1 MDIKRAREDL
11 RKGKTIYDMPLRVV
25 YYARVSTDKDDQLNS
40 LENQQNYFEEMITEN
55 KNWVF
60 AGGYIDEGI
69 SGTAVK
75 NRDKFL
81 KMIEDATLGKIDM
94 IVTKEIS
101 RFSRN
106 TVDSIKYTEYLLKQG
121 VIVYFLSDNLNTIQE
136 DSEFRLTIMSS
147 LAQDEV
153 RKLSERVKFGV
164 NRMIKD
170 RKLIGGNLTGYFK
183 KNGKYEINPAE
194 APIIK
199 YLFETYASGKVGLK
213 KIGQDLA
220 KMGYLNSK
228 GEPYSQTTM
237 AKFLTNPRYKGFYTA
252 RLTEVENYKTHKKK
266 KVPKERQIIE
276 RDERV
281 PAIVSEELW
290 DKANELHEMRKKSPA
305 RNILNSE
312 KSLENAKYS
321 CLLYCKDCGCVFIR
335 AGGSNRANNPTWSC
349 KKYKTEGVGACAS
362 PILREDYLDKIF
374 VQIFSDFIDNKKEYL
389 NSVIAEYENIIKSNK
404 GSSDVESING
414 QITNI
419 EKQKDKLLD
428 LSIKGL
434 IDDIEFKKRND
445 KFNNDIHSLK
455 SKIERL
461 NNPNSETNKLKE
473 RITEVRNTL
482 TSKVDLQSQLP
493 NLMRILVE
501 RVEVEKINGDR
512 KHVKLI
518 IYFNFNAN
526 TIYKELEIDN
536 TRKKLE
542 LSNFYPEKCSH
553 TDIEIQNSED
563 KNTNINCGTLENK
576 GKNGLLCSN
585 EDTKQSWVL
594 YQHTYKFIENPL
606 NNIRSTKILEVKTT
620 YDLAYDGVS
629 YTTELNTESPKEVST
644 FVLNHIK
651 SSKKNF
657 K

>member
-1 MDIKRAREDL
+1 MDIKKAREDL

-40 LENQQNYFEEMITEN
+40 LENQQNYFKEMITEN

-60 AGGYIDEGI
+60 CGGYIDEGI

-121 VIVYFLSDNLNTIQE
+121 VIVYFLSDNLNTIGE

-153 RKLSERVKFGV
+153 RKLSERVKFGI

-183 KNGKYEINPAE
+183 KDGRYEINPAE
-194 APIIK
+194 APIIT

-228 GEPYSQTTM
+228 GEPYSDTTM
-237 AKFLTNPRYKGFYTA
+237 AKFLTNPRYKGYYTA

-266 KVPKERQIIE
+266 KVPKDRQIIE
-276 RDERV
+276 HDDRV

-290 DKANELHEMRKKSPA
+290 NKANELHEMRKKSPA
-305 RNILNSE
+305 RHILNSE
-312 KSLENAKYS
+312 KSLETAKYS
-321 CLLYCKDCGCVFIR
+321 CLLYCKDCGNVFIR

-362 PILREDYLDKIF
+362 PILREEYLDKIF

-389 NSVIAEYENIIKSNK
+389 SGVINEYENIISSNN
-404 GSSDVESING
+404 SSDNIGIINN
-414 QITNI
+414 QITKI
-419 EKQKDKLLD
+419 ESLKNKLLD
-428 LSIKGL
+428 LSIKGM
-434 IDDIEFKKRND
+434 IDDLEFKKRND
-445 KFNNDIHSLK
+445 KFNNEINSLK
-455 SKIERL
+455 KKIDRL
-461 NNPNSETNKLKE
+461 NPNAEIAKLKE
-473 RITEVRNTL
+473 KIIEVRNTL
-482 TSKVDLQSQLP
+482 TSKADLQKELP

-512 KHVKLI
+512 KHVRLI
-518 IYFNFNAN
+518 IYFNFNAD
-526 TIYKELEIDN
+526 TIYRELEIDN
-536 TRKKLE
+536 KIKKLE
-542 LSNFYPEKCSH
+542 LSNFYPKKCSFY
-553 TDIEIQNSED
+553 DKEIQNSLH
-563 KNTNINCGTLENK
+563 KNTGTFCGTLENK
-576 GKNGLLCSN
+576 GKNAIFCSN
-585 EDTKQSWVL
+585 GNTKQSW
-594 YQHTYKFIENPL
+594 FC
-606 NNIRSTKILEVKTT
+606 
-620 YDLAYDGVS
+620 
-629 YTTELNTESPKEVST
+629 
-644 FVLNHIK
+644 
-651 SSKKNF
+651 
-657 K
+657 